1 MPLEIFMT
9 KSLER
14 YVVGPRIESATFSTV
29 GSSLAQVTPHVFKDK
44 LGSACGWSGV
54 FSQGSLVFAPSN
66 TIDLAQ
72 NERNHIDGP

>member
-14 YVVGPRIESATFSTV
+14 YVVGPRIESVTLTTV
-29 GSSLAQVTPHVFKDK
+29 CSNLAQVTCKTHKVLLAGGQVAFS
-44 LGSACGWSGV
+44 LGSP
-54 FSQGSLVFAPSN
+54 VFAPSN
-66 TIDLAQ
+66 GIDLAQ